1 MWPPESGY
9 FCAIILGIMVRILT
23 KDYTELDLTKG
34 FEFQIEM
41 ENPMLEEDHIPSAFS
56 TQISFPPSPV
66 NRKVFGYTPAMFLAP
81 NVKRLEASVWIGGVP
96 FVSGTLVYDGIE
108 DGCLMYTFTEKVVEL
123 EGKIW
128 EKSILEFDTGSIPS
142 GSSKFSTPLL
152 INKSNVAVQPYSKA
166 SRMPVSGEPEFG
178 MVSTDI
184 LLFLQKYFNYTSASE
199 SVTYKTFIPSV
210 PLRVIL
216 DECPVKIPSD
226 LLFRNEWAEISIL
239 GRYHEYLYDD
249 VAKPDSSKTAAA
261 GKPSQ
266 SGSTTTDIASFLPD
280 ISFADLLKN
289 LCRIFCATIFHDGNA
304 LRFINNADF
313 FNQTDIEDLTD
324 RISDDFSSEEEA
336 AMSYKFGFSDDDSS
350 ESGDMEKNLE
360 NGSIEQI
367 EEGDLKGILKHFT
380 SKEDYSV
387 VFEKSTGDVYS
398 GRKYDGVVKKR
409 YTSTG
414 GGVTVDT
421 ETAYECDVLFQGA
434 KPIENKIDDA
444 DDYDNSTD
452 FILPKCSP
460 EKIFSSDTSSVYK
473 MTAIIEPNAVGDERD
488 KKVYI
493 GVSYGGQFFGH
504 GVFQPVTRSDAM
516 FVGTQ
521 SLTPSTLWDKYHKEF
536 AEWLGKTR
544 QRVSVDVNLSP
555 IDLHNFRLYR
565 PVYFKGR
572 KWIVAKLSVTVA
584 AGSEA
589 VSTRGEFIEI

>member
-1 MWPPESGY
+1 
-9 FCAIILGIMVRILT
+9 MVRILT
-23 KDYTELDLTKG
+23 KDFTELDLTKG

-66 NRKVFGYTPAMFLAP
+66 NRRVFGYTPAMFLAP

-123 EGKIW
+123 GGKIW
-128 EKSILEFDTGSIPS
+128 EKNILEFDTRNLPS
-142 GSSKFSTPLL
+142 SEKYSTPLL
-152 INKSNVAVQPYSKA
+152 INKNNVAVQPYSKA
-166 SRMPVSGEPEFG
+166 SRMPVSGEPEYGFTK
-178 MVSTDI
+178 VDS
-184 LLFLQKYFNYTSASE
+184 LLYLQKYYNYTSDSE
-199 SVTYKTFIPSV
+199 SITYKTLIPAV
-210 PLRVIL
+210 PVRVIL
-216 DECPVKIPSD
+216 SGCPVKIPD
-226 LLFRNEWAEISIL
+226 RLLFRNGWAELSIL

-249 VAKPDSSKTAAA
+249 VAKPDSFSASQT

-266 SGSTTTDIASFLPD
+266 SGSYKTDIASFLPD

-289 LCRIFCATIFHDGNA
+289 LCRIFCSTVFHDGND
-304 LRFINNADF
+304 LRLINNDDVF
-313 FNQTDIEDLTD
+313 SQSNIEDWTD
-324 RISDDFSSEEEA
+324 RVCDDFSSEEEA
-336 AMSYKFGFSDDDSS
+336 ALSYKFGFSDDDSS
-350 ESGDMEKNLE
+350 SDSSEMENNIE
-360 NGSIEQI
+360 NGTVEQI
-367 EEGDLKGILKHFT
+367 EEGNIQGILNHFT
-380 SKEDYSV
+380 SKDDYSV
-387 VFEKSTGDVYS
+387 VFDKSTGDVYS
-398 GRKYDGVVKKR
+398 GRQYDGVVKKW
-409 YTSTG
+409 YSSTG

-421 ETAYECDVLFQGA
+421 ETAYECDVLYQGS
-434 KPIENKIDDA
+434 KPVENKVDDA

-452 FILPKCSP
+452 FLIPKCSP
-460 EKIFSSDTSSVYK
+460 EKIFLSDSGRAYR
-473 MTAIIEPNAVGDERD
+473 MAAIIAPNAVGDERD
-488 KKVYI
+488 NKVYI
-493 GVSYGGQFFGH
+493 GISYEDQFFSN
-504 GVFQPVTRSDAM
+504 GVFSPVSRMDSL
-516 FVGTQ
+516 FVGTED
-521 SLTPSTLWDKYHKEF
+521 LTPGGLYDKYHKAF